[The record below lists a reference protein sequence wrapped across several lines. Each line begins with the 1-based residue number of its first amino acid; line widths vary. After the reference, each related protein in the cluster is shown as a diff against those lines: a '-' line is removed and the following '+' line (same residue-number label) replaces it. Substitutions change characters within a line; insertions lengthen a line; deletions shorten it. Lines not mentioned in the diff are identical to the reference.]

1 MAFIILTGKRGSGK
15 TALAVKTALD
25 TLRRGGTVWAN
36 IPLDIRHLPDTLRAR
51 SFWATNIE
59 DIGDMRDGLWILDE
73 AHLLASAR
81 NWKTLTMETHA
92 YLSLSRHLGMDII
105 FVSQNFRRL
114 DAIVRE
120 LTDRVFTL
128 RKFVRFTLWR
138 EWDDGDINEE
148 GKPKEKAKSLA
159 RGVMWHSS
167 KIHKCYDDRDLVLDL
182 LRRRKPR
189 EWLPNTHGFLGVASG
204 EQGTEHSAAPP
215 APHEGRDG
223 GAAGQ
228 PPCNP

>member
-15 TALAVKTALD
+15 TALAVKTALV
-25 TLRRGGTVWAN
+25 TLRRGGTVWSN
-36 IPLDIRHLPDTLRAR
+36 IPLDIRHLPDTLQAR
-51 SFWATNIE
+51 SFWATQIE
-59 DIGDMRDGLWILDE
+59 DIGDMRNGLWILDE

-120 LTDRVFTL
+120 LSDRVFTL
-128 RKFVRFTLWR
+128 RRFFRWTLWR

-148 GKPKEKAKSLA
+148 GKAKEKARSLA
-159 RGVMWHSS
+159 RGIMLHS
-167 KIHKCYDDRDLVLDL
+167 KTIHRCYDDRDLVLDL
-182 LRRRKPR
+182 LRKKRPR
-189 EWLPNTHGFLGVASG
+189 SWLPNTEGLLGVRPDA
-204 EQGTEHSAAPP
+204 EGTSPPPTAA
-215 APHEGRDG
+215 AR
-223 GAAGQ
+223 
-228 PPCNP
+228 